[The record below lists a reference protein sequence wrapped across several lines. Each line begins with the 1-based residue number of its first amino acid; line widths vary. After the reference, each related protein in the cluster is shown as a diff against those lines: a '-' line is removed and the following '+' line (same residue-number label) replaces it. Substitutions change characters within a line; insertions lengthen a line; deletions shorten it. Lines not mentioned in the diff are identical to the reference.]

1 MKNTTKHPIVS
12 KKVLIPFLLV
22 TSLFAL
28 WGFANAVTDPM
39 VNAFKKVLELSNTQ
53 ASWVQMAFYG
63 GYFCMAFPAA
73 MFMRK
78 YSYKVGVLIGLA
90 LYATGALLFYP
101 AAQSE
106 SFVFFCLGLYV
117 LTFGLAF
124 LETAAN
130 PYVLAMGAK
139 ETATQRLNLAQ
150 SVNPIGLIAGLLV
163 AKFFVYDK
171 LQSDDIADFGALDEV
186 KRGMIKVAD
195 LAVIRDPYVVLGL
208 VILGVFVLFL
218 VNKMPQS
225 KEEGKMPSLK
235 NTFKKLL
242 RNRKYVLGVVA
253 QILYVGAQIMTWTYI
268 YQYAEAIDVANAGVL
283 FLVNKMPQSKEEGK
297 MPSLKNTFKKLLR
310 NRKYVLGVVAQ
321 ILYVGAQIMTWT
333 YIYQYAEAIDVA
345 NAGEVGYE
353 KVDVFTYQFIAFV
366 LFTVGRLVGTAML
379 RFMSSGK
386 LLMFFALLASIFV
399 LSAICIEGLI
409 GLYAI
414 VGISFSMSLMFP
426 TIYGIA
432 LNDLT
437 EEQAKVGSAGLVMA
451 IVGGALLPMLQGMII
466 DTGGSGV
473 SDTKIMGV
481 AEVNFSFILPLLCFI
496 YIAWYGLTVY
506 MKYEKTSNASLKG
519 NVLK

>member
-12 KKVLIPFLLV
+12 KKVLLPFLLV

-268 YQYAEAIDVANAGVL
+268 YQYAEAIDVANAG
-283 FLVNKMPQSKEEGK
+283 
-297 MPSLKNTFKKLLR
+297 
-310 NRKYVLGVVAQ
+310 
-321 ILYVGAQIMTWT
+321 
-333 YIYQYAEAIDVA
+333 
-345 NAGEVGYE
+345 EVGYE
-353 KVDVFTYQFIAFV
+353 KIDVFTYQFIAFV

-386 LLMFFALLASIFV
+386 LLMFFALLSSVFV

-506 MKYEKTSNASLKG
+506 MKYEKTSNASLKEY
-519 NVLK
+519 VLK